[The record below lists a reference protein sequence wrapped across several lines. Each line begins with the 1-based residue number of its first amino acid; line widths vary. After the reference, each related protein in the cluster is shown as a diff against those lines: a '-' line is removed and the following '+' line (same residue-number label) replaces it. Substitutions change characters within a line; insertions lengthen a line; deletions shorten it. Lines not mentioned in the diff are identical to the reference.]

1 VPIRRKAMRI
11 KTFLL
16 ITLLS
21 SVAAVSQTTSSVP
34 TVDPK
39 TFYKNLPTAPV
50 TATLFQEAVAVAG
63 QLATLPIDQAR
74 DVVPLIFA
82 AIKDDSDGSKHAALG
97 LYAISKRSDSGDIL
111 KPYITNIAALFNHP
125 DPAFKAT
132 AGMVLSQMQP
142 PPEAADILLGFISG
156 PTGTF
161 GEKVDA
167 LAALTRLPNPPKDKI
182 DAVAIPLLKQPMAP
196 TNLGAA
202 IFASMYPGS
211 SDALVDAIAAH
222 LTDTDFLVK
231 MRVIVAFRGLG
242 PKALGKYRG
251 QLTKIANDPNENGAI
266 KQFAQNTLD
275 GKDEKCL
282 RLQGNPPA
290 LIPEPGCK

>member
-1 VPIRRKAMRI
+1 MRI
-11 KTFLL
+11 RTILSM
-16 ITLLS
+16 TLLS
-21 SVAAVSQTTSSVP
+21 SFAFSQTSSLP

-39 TFYKNLPTAPV
+39 TFYKNLPTSPV
-50 TATLFQEAVAVAG
+50 TATLFQEAVAAAG

-82 AIKDDSDGSKHAALG
+82 AIKDDADGSKHAAMG
-97 LYAISKRSDSGDIL
+97 LYAISKRPDSGDIL
-111 KPYITNIAALFNHP
+111 KPYIANIAALFNNP

-142 PPEAADILLGFISG
+142 PAPEATDILLGFISG

-161 GEKVDA
+161 GEKIDA

-196 TNLGAA
+196 SNLGSA
-202 IFASMYPGS
+202 IFASMYPGT
-211 SDALVDAIAAH
+211 SDALADAIAAH

-251 QLTKIANDPNENGAI
+251 QLTKIANDPNENSAI
-266 KQFAQNTLD
+266 KTFAQNTLD